1 MKVKIVSSVFSE
13 KSVQKQVNDF
23 IDYLNLN
30 NFEVLEVQYRPTTFY
45 CSAMIVYR

>member
-1 MKVKIVSSVFSE
+1 MKVEIVSSIFSL

-23 IDYLNLN
+23 IDYLNDN
-30 NFEVLEVQYRPTTFY
+30 NFEVLEVQYRPTICY